1 MPCLPTHYFWKI
13 FFILTYACFQYV
25 EHSRFHEEGISAIS
39 ILHQAMKG
47 LAHLHHLGIGMYV
60 HMWCGPLHIRML
72 KQACLILVRMCVW
85 VCLCAS
91 LLGNRKG
98 ISMQDYLTCMNSTF
112 VSVHRDIKPRNVLLS
127 YPSHGQIR
135 AIISDFGLCRKLP
148 NDRHSYTA
156 RSGIAG
162 TEGWIAPELLF
173 SKGKV
178 VSYLV
183 MYTHVHKKTDTVIVH
198 RGMQTRYVGHAKSAQ
213 VTPSLHMYVSLHM

>member
-1 MPCLPTHYFWKI
+1 MPAVFLHTTFGKYFSY
-13 FFILTYACFQYV
+13 LCTYACFQYV
-25 EHSRFHEEGISAIS
+25 EHSRFHDEGISAIS

-47 LAHLHHLGIGMYV
+47 LTHLHHLGIGMYV
-60 HMWCGPLHIRML
+60 HTYVVWTSTYMYA
-72 KQACLILVRMCVW
+72 QACLILVRMCVW
-85 VCLCAS
+85 ICLCAS

-98 ISMQDYLTCMNSTF
+98 IAMQDYLTCMNSTF

-183 MYTHVHKKTDTVIVH
+183 MCI
-198 RGMQTRYVGHAKSAQ
+198 
-213 VTPSLHMYVSLHM
+213 HMKYIRKLIW